1 MNKHHANAQEPTK
14 ADLLQYEASKM
25 QIEAPQRLSTA
36 IIQLPTGDSVV
47 EAMVDLQVEPP
58 AVISWDQVTTQARAQ
73 LAFVVVSVL
82 LTFFTNNQ
90 LKDMNCFDAP
100 SQHVAACKMVPC
112 AYVDRW
118 HSANGHLG

>member
-1 MNKHHANAQEPTK
+1 VQEPTK

-58 AVISWDQVTTQARAQ
+58 AVISWDQVRVKALLFTPAMSSSLPFQSPVSHM
-73 LAFVVVSVL
+73 LA
-82 LTFFTNNQ
+82 
-90 LKDMNCFDAP
+90 
-100 SQHVAACKMVPC
+100 
-112 AYVDRW
+112 
-118 HSANGHLG
+118 

>member
-1 MNKHHANAQEPTK
+1 MPLQEPTK

-58 AVISWDQVTTQARAQ
+58 AVISWDQVRPHAEQYTTVVKSCAMNISPFRKLDAIPAALDILLHKAFESQALDSAICAE
-73 LAFVVVSVL
+73 LAV
-82 LTFFTNNQ
+82 
-90 LKDMNCFDAP
+90 
-100 SQHVAACKMVPC
+100 
-112 AYVDRW
+112 
-118 HSANGHLG
+118 

>member
-1 MNKHHANAQEPTK
+1 MQEPTK

-58 AVISWDQVTTQARAQ
+58 AVISWDQVRSHAEQYTTVVMSCAMHVSLVRKPDAFL
-73 LAFVVVSVL
+73 LA
-82 LTFFTNNQ
+82 
-90 LKDMNCFDAP
+90 LKSCCMKPLNP
-100 SQHVAACKMVPC
+100 
-112 AYVDRW
+112 W
-118 HSANGHLG
+118 L

>member
-1 MNKHHANAQEPTK
+1 MSGMQEPTK

-58 AVISWDQVTTQARAQ
+58 SVISWDQVCRRERLQGCQ
-73 LAFVVVSVL
+73 
-82 LTFFTNNQ
+82 
-90 LKDMNCFDAP
+90 
-100 SQHVAACKMVPC
+100 
-112 AYVDRW
+112 Y
-118 HSANGHLG
+118 